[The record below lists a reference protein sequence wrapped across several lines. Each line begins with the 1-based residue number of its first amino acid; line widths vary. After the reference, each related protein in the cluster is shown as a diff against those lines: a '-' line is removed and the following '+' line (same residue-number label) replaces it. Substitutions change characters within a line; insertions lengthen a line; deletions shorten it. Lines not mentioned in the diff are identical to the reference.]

1 MRRQLRN
8 FPFFSAVILLALVI
22 RLLTS
27 GLSWVGIAAL
37 VLALVWFGFE
47 LIRWLMPDES
57 KLSPGKLDKS
67 GKPAPKPNDNLVSLV
82 YFLSDAKQA
91 DDATV
96 RACVE
101 NALDI
106 KFDQDNPEAEHFVMP
121 FRAPDSGDGD
131 ENIQHFMVKIPQGL
145 FAVLV
150 ASHPYIDDPAAFA
163 QESIKDKRLRN
174 AVQGHRAW
182 LSVDLMDDTTNPDK
196 INQAYSI
203 IGKIM
208 SSMAGPDCLA
218 IYCPELQRCNEFDL
232 GLIEVLSSSN
242 PLALFEEPTFEP
254 VIEIADNDP
263 RMAEAVEMAVSRWPE
278 FRDAFEN
285 CLPDEAS
292 QYIVKAEFIE
302 GTRSEFMWLTVT
314 EILEDEIRGF
324 LMNDPHEL
332 MEVHRGA
339 DVTIPMNL
347 LNDWLY
353 PGENGDHIG
362 GFTLDVLADN
372 AGDE

>member
-27 GLSWVGIAAL
+27 GLSWVGVSAL
-37 VLALVWFGFE
+37 VITLLWFGFE
-47 LIRWLMPDES
+47 LIRWLMPEEKGS
-57 KLSPGKLDKS
+57 KKTSEKTGKTS
-67 GKPAPKPNDNLVSLV
+67 PKPNDNLVSLV

-91 DDATV
+91 DEETV
-96 RACVE
+96 RSCVE
-101 NALDI
+101 NALGIEFEVDAP
-106 KFDQDNPEAEHFVMP
+106 DAEHFVMP
-121 FRAPDSGDGD
+121 FRSPDSGN
-131 ENIQHFMVKIPQGL
+131 EANVIQHFMVKIPEGL

-150 ASHPYIDDPAAFA
+150 ASQPYIDDPAAFA
-163 QESIKDKRLRN
+163 KESIKDKRLRN
-174 AVQGHRAW
+174 AVEEHQAW
-182 LSVDLMDDTTNPDK
+182 LSVDLMDDTTDPDK
-196 INQAYSI
+196 VNAAYSI
-203 IGKIM
+203 IGKILG
-208 SSMAGPDCLA
+208 SMAGPDCLA

-263 RMAEAVEMAVSRWPE
+263 RMAAAVDTAVSRWPE
-278 FRDAFEN
+278 FREAFEN
-285 CLPDEAS
+285 CAPDEAS

-302 GTRSEFMWLTVT
+302 GSRSEFMWLTVT
-314 EILEDEIRGF
+314 EITEEEIRGV

-332 MEVHRGA
+332 MVVHRGA
-339 DVTIPMNL
+339 DVRIPMNL

-353 PGENGDHIG
+353 PGKDGDHIG
-362 GFTLDVLADN
+362 GFTLDVLADS

>member
-27 GLSWVGIAAL
+27 GMSWVGITAL
-37 VLALVWFGFE
+37 VITLVWFGFD
-47 LIRWLMPDES
+47 LIRWLMPKEKS
-57 KLSPGKLDKS
+57 GKKPADKN
-67 GKPAPKPNDNLVSLV
+67 GKPAPKPNDNLISLV

-91 DDATV
+91 DEETV
-96 RACVE
+96 RSCVE
-101 NALDI
+101 NALGI
-106 KFDQDNPEAEHFVMP
+106 KFEVDDPESEHFVMP
-121 FRAPDSGDGD
+121 FRSPDSGNEADA
-131 ENIQHFMVKIPQGL
+131 IQHFMVKIPQGL

-150 ASHPYIDDPAAFA
+150 ASQPYIDDPAAFA
-163 QESIKDKRLRN
+163 RESIKDKRLRN
-174 AVQGHRAW
+174 AVQDHQAW
-182 LSVDLMDDTTNPDK
+182 LSVDLMDDTTDPGKVNA
-196 INQAYSI
+196 AYSI
-203 IGKIM
+203 IGKILA
-208 SSMAGPDCLA
+208 SMAGPDCLA

-263 RMAEAVEMAVSRWPE
+263 RMAAAVDTAVSRWQE
-278 FRDAFEN
+278 FRDAFES
-285 CLPDEAS
+285 CSPDEAS

-302 GTRSEFMWLTVT
+302 GSQSEFMWLTVT
-314 EILEDEIRGF
+314 EITDEEILGF

-332 MEVHRGA
+332 MEIHRGA
-339 DVTIPMNL
+339 DVRIPMNL

-353 PGENGDHIG
+353 PGEDGDHVG
-362 GFTLDVLADN
+362 GFTLDVLADS
-372 AGDE
+372 AGDD

>member
-1 MRRQLRN
+1 M
-8 FPFFSAVILLALVI
+8 I

-27 GLSWVGIAAL
+27 GMSWVGVTAL
-37 VLALVWFGFE
+37 VLTLFWFGFD
-47 LIRWLMPDES
+47 LIRWLMPAETSPNADT
-57 KLSPGKLDKS
+57 KKKPGKPD
-67 GKPAPKPNDNLVSLV
+67 AKPNENLVSLV
-82 YFLSDAKQA
+82 YFLSDSKQA

-96 RACVE
+96 RGCVE
-101 NALDI
+101 SALGL
-106 KFDQDNPEAEHFVMP
+106 KFDADDPEAEHFVMP
-121 FRAPDSGDGD
+121 FRAPDSGKNDD
-131 ENIQHFMVKIPQGL
+131 NIQHFMVKIPEGL

-163 QESIKDKRLRN
+163 KESIKDKRLRN
-174 AVQGHRAW
+174 AVQGHKAW
-182 LSVDLMDDTTNPDK
+182 LSVDLMDDTTDPDK
-196 INQAYSI
+196 VNKAYSI

-208 SSMAGPDCLA
+208 ASMAGPDCLA

-232 GLIEVLSSSN
+232 GLIEVLSSNN

-263 RMAEAVEMAVSRWPE
+263 RMAAAVEKAVSRWPE
-278 FRDAFEN
+278 FAEAFEN
-285 CLPDEAS
+285 CSPDEAS
-292 QYIVKAEFIE
+292 QFIVKAEFIE
-302 GTRSEFMWLTVT
+302 GKRSEFMWLTVT
-314 EILEDEIRGF
+314 EISKDEIRGV

-332 MEVHRGA
+332 MEVHRGV

-353 PGENGDHIG
+353 PGKDGEHVG

-372 AGDE
+372 TGDE

>member
-1 MRRQLRN
+1 MRRQLSN

-22 RLLTS
+22 RLTTS
-27 GLSWVGIAAL
+27 GLSWVGIVAL
-37 VLALVWFGFE
+37 VSTLIWFGFE
-47 LIRWLMPDES
+47 LIRWLMPEE
-57 KLSPGKLDKS
+57 KTNPVRS
-67 GKPAPKPNDNLVSLV
+67 GRPAPKPNDNLVSLV
-82 YFLSDAKQA
+82 YFLSEAKQA
-91 DDATV
+91 DVNTV
-96 RACVE
+96 RSCVE
-101 NALDI
+101 SALGM
-106 KFDQDNPEAEHFVMP
+106 KFDADDPEAEHFVMP
-121 FRAPDSGDGD
+121 FRAPDSGNEEDAI
-131 ENIQHFMVKIPQGL
+131 EHFMVKIPQGL

-150 ASHPYIDDPAAFA
+150 ASQPYIDDPAAFA
-163 QESIKDKRLRN
+163 RASIKDKRLRN
-174 AVQGHRAW
+174 AVQEHQAW

-196 INQAYSI
+196 VNEAYFI

-208 SSMAGPDCLA
+208 ASMAGPDCLA

-232 GLIEVLSSSN
+232 GLIELLSSSN

-263 RMAEAVEMAVSRWPE
+263 RMAAAVETAVSRWSE
-278 FRDAFEN
+278 FRDAYEN
-285 CLPDEAS
+285 CRPDEAS

-302 GTRSEFMWLTVT
+302 GRRSEFMWLTVT
-314 EILEDEIRGF
+314 EISENEIRGV

-339 DVTIPMNL
+339 DVRIPMSL

-353 PGENGDHIG
+353 PGKDGDHVG